1 MSVTRRGL
9 IWEILN
15 SWWIV
20 LSCIGFSFAS
30 FIYIGTKARTT
41 KWKVAGVSYLL
52 VGILSIFFIV
62 SDPISFASTVA
73 VLVWLVSLLVGV
85 IHSFLVR
92 REYLIRRDYILTNGI
107 EDKDLDKIRE
117 DVRRHYKGKDYIK
130 GSGNDTHLD
139 STYHSN
145 MEYRDYDTI
154 SNNPSDSL
162 FENENYDETF
172 EQDHHNF
179 HSSDYISYNK
189 TREYQSVDDNNININ
204 FCPKEDL
211 LKLPG
216 VNEQTANRAISLRE
230 MLGGFNSV
238 QEFID
243 MVHIESQYSN
253 QIREMAT
260 VKDQNIDLRK

>member
-1 MSVTRRGL
+1 MHWAGDQQDRRGFTGHPKCDQPPL
-9 IWEILN
+9 
-15 SWWIV
+15 
-20 LSCIGFSFAS
+20 
-30 FIYIGTKARTT
+30 
-41 KWKVAGVSYLL
+41 AGYPAAALP
-52 VGILSIFFIV
+52 G
-62 SDPISFASTVA
+62 
-73 VLVWLVSLLVGV
+73 

-162 FENENYDETF
+162 FENENYDEAF

-179 HSSDYISYNK
+179 HSSNYISYNK
-189 TREYQSVDDNNININ
+189 TTEYQSVDDNNININ

>member
-1 MSVTRRGL
+1 
-9 IWEILN
+9 
-15 SWWIV
+15 
-20 LSCIGFSFAS
+20 
-30 FIYIGTKARTT
+30 
-41 KWKVAGVSYLL
+41 
-52 VGILSIFFIV
+52 
-62 SDPISFASTVA
+62 
-73 VLVWLVSLLVGV
+73 
-85 IHSFLVR
+85 
-92 REYLIRRDYILTNGI
+92 
-107 EDKDLDKIRE
+107 
-117 DVRRHYKGKDYIK
+117 
-130 GSGNDTHLD
+130 
-139 STYHSN
+139 

-162 FENENYDETF
+162 FENENYDEAF

-179 HSSDYISYNK
+179 HSSNYISYNK
-189 TREYQSVDDNNININ
+189 TTEYQSVDDNNININ